1 MLLRRTGCYGALLEI
16 NMSAIFFVHIVGNSE
31 ISLWGM
37 DGRTRLERMLRTIK
51 TAIVVEEEEIS
62 QLTGTD
68 PVLLLRAD
76 YLFDSRVINALMAL
90 REPVVLVAPLD
101 EIPVAI
107 LTDGKNAAAMR
118 EVLNEKRLVPD
129 DLSIC
134 TLKDLPIQVQQNL
147 KKKDPPYVLPMLRCN
162 QLELESELFAASYKG
177 VTDLVTKWLWPWPAF
192 MVTRLC
198 VRLGLKPNHVT
209 LLSLVLAV
217 LAGVAFWY
225 GAFGIGL
232 MMAWLMT
239 FLDTVDGKL
248 ARVTLT
254 SSKLGDVLDHGLD
267 IIHPPLWYLAWGVG
281 LMATATPVANLELLV
296 WLMFIGYVGGRLCE
310 GAFQFWLASFDIFI
324 WCKVDSFHRLIT
336 ARRNPNLILLTA
348 GWMADRPDIGFILVV
363 SWHLLSTLFLIYR
376 LFAAWQSRSQN
387 GVLHSWMEN
396 IDPVRDRQQLAVR
409 VFIRQP
415 LSQRYIKP
423 VSDGQ

>member
-1 MLLRRTGCYGALLEI
+1 MTTA
-16 NMSAIFFVHIVGNSE
+16 FFVHIIGNSK
-31 ISLWGM
+31 IGLWGM
-37 DGRTRLERMLRTIK
+37 DGRTRLERMLETIK
-51 TAIVVEEEEIS
+51 TATVVKEVS
-62 QLTGTD
+62 QLTETD

-76 YLFDSRVINALMAL
+76 YLFDGRVISALMAL
-90 REPVVLVAPLD
+90 REPAILVAPLN
-101 EIPVAI
+101 EVSVAI
-107 LTDGKNAAAMR
+107 LTDGKNAAAMC
-118 EVLNEKRLVPD
+118 EVLNEKRPAPD
-129 DLSIC
+129 DLSVR

-147 KKKDPPYVLPMLRCN
+147 KKKDPPYVLPIRRCN
-162 QLELESELFAASYKG
+162 QAELESELFAASYKG

-192 MVTRLC
+192 MATRLC

-232 MMAWLMT
+232 IMAWLMT

-267 IIHPPLWYLAWGVG
+267 IIHPPLWYWAWGVG
-281 LMATATPVANLELLV
+281 LMATATPVADLELLA

-363 SWHLLSTLFLIYR
+363 SWHLFSTLFLVYR
-376 LFAAWQSRSQN
+376 LFAAWQSRSQD
-387 GVLHSWMEN
+387 GVLHSWMEG
-396 IDPVRDRQQLAVR
+396 IDPVRDRQQFAVR
-409 VFIRQP
+409 IFTRLPFPQQYVNAA
-415 LSQRYIKP
+415 
-423 VSDGQ
+423 DNE

>member
-1 MLLRRTGCYGALLEI
+1 MTI
-16 NMSAIFFVHIVGNSE
+16 TFFVHIIGNSKT
-31 ISLWGM
+31 SLWGM
-37 DGRTRLERMLRTIK
+37 DGRTRLQRMLRTIK
-51 TAIVVEEEEIS
+51 TVVVVEEVS
-62 QLTGTD
+62 QLAGID

-76 YLFDSRVINALMAL
+76 YLFDGRVISALMAVN
-90 REPVVLVAPLD
+90 EPVMLVVPLD
-101 EIPVAI
+101 ETPIAI
-107 LTDGKNAAAMR
+107 LTDGKNATAMC
-118 EVLNEKRLVPD
+118 EVLNKERSVPD
-129 DLSIC
+129 DLPTC

-147 KKKDPPYVLPMLRCN
+147 KKKDPPYVLPIRRCN
-162 QLELESELFAASYKG
+162 RAELESELFAASYKG
-177 VTDLVTKWLWPWPAF
+177 VTDLITKWLWPWPAF
-192 MVTRLC
+192 MATRLC
-198 VRLGLKPNHVT
+198 VRLNLQPNHVT

-232 MMAWLMT
+232 LMAWLMT

-281 LMATATPVANLELLV
+281 LMATTTPVADLELLI

-324 WCKVDSFHRLIT
+324 WRKVDSFHRLIT

-363 SWHLLSTLFLIYR
+363 SWHLLSTLFLVYR
-376 LFAAWQSRSQN
+376 LFAAWQSRSQD
-387 GVLHSWMEN
+387 GVLHSWMEG
-396 IDPVRDRQQLAVR
+396 IDPVRDRQQFAVR
-409 VFIRQP
+409 VFTR
-415 LSQRYIKP
+415 LSFPQQR
-423 VSDGQ
+423 VNATDTE

>member
-1 MLLRRTGCYGALLEI
+1 
-16 NMSAIFFVHIVGNSE
+16 MSAIFFVHIVGNSE

>member
-1 MLLRRTGCYGALLEI
+1 MTTA
-16 NMSAIFFVHIVGNSE
+16 FFIHIIGNSKT
-31 ISLWGM
+31 SLWGM
-37 DGRTRLERMLRTIK
+37 DGRTRLERMLGTIK
-51 TAIVVEEEEIS
+51 TVAVVKEVS
-62 QLTGTD
+62 QLTETD

-76 YLFDSRVINALMAL
+76 YLFDSRVISALMAL
-90 REPVVLVAPLD
+90 HEPAVFVAPLD
-101 EIPVAI
+101 ETPVAI
-107 LTDGKNAAAMR
+107 LIDGKNAAAMC
-118 EVLNEKRLVPD
+118 EVLNEKRLAPD
-129 DLSIC
+129 DLPVR

-147 KKKDPPYVLPMLRCN
+147 KKKDPPYVLPIRRCN
-162 QLELESELFAASYKG
+162 QAELESELFAASYKG

-232 MMAWLMT
+232 IMAWLMT

-281 LMATATPVANLELLV
+281 LMATATPVADLELLV

-324 WCKVDSFHRLIT
+324 WRKVDSFHRLIT

-348 GWMADRPDIGFILVV
+348 GWMAVRPDIGFILVV
-363 SWHLLSTLFLIYR
+363 LWHLLSTLFLAYR
-376 LFAAWQSRSQN
+376 LFAAWQSRSQD

-409 VFIRQP
+409 IFTRLP
-415 LSQRYIKP
+415 FPQRYVNP
-423 VSDGQ
+423 AADNE